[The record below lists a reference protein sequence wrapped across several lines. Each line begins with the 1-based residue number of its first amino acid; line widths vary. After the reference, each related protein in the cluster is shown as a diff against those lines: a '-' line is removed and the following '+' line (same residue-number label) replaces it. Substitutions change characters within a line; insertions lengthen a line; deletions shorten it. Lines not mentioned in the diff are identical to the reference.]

1 MAFLLLIAETP
12 NAGNLGYRFLIS
24 PGATISDD
32 IAAKFVSHVR
42 GKALAVG
49 GNYLS
54 VGHKVPQRFT
64 GRTDASE
71 TLVLVGVDTSR
82 IPSEVQEQLIAT
94 LRSLLPQLEATV
106 REIDWGHEKRFVV
119 PHPLLGEWLSEE
131 IRSLP
136 VADMSEGPQDRGQ
149 TQARVEA
156 EPDLPTKRSGKLAP
170 RWIAASLLILFVV
183 ATVSSITGW
192 LPLPV
197 PHTVVDTTTSSVAN
211 PSDSDEFAAKLK
223 EIRREVTIT
232 NDPTR
237 LDKLKARL
245 NDIEGG
251 QRLASSQKREVDDL
265 RWEIDTKLNGIKK
278 EEADIKKK
286 KVSYYQKIE
295 KQIASATDP
304 ESLDKVRADLHK
316 VPYPDKF
323 PEYDNQE
330 RARLLK
336 NIEKKQTE
344 LKQKRKLLV
353 KIYQMNSKDDIETT
367 AKELSNSTI
376 GKAAELEELT
386 ELYKDQLNCCLTYT
400 INQQINA
407 KRFVDAREYI
417 DNYIKERSSS
427 DEMKKIVGENF
438 FQDHI
443 ASLDEAEDKYRYE
456 RITSSTSVDEKEQMV
471 TEYLGSRVAENRKR
485 MNDKVEELKKYFDTL
500 KNDVDMTLSLK
511 SIKWPQSFTGKY
523 AVQLSITL
531 NEKNKFTSND
541 LQVTAEPQKEK
552 SLDRPLKID
561 FKAKLS
567 DSISISLKL
576 EAYKTNDNVTF
587 SYPGDITI
595 AKLHNQSKSGNFVTL
610 KDNKNQARDIEIKL
624 EVQGIPEEP
633 KLPEY
638 GKE

>member
-1 MAFLLLIAETP
+1 
-12 NAGNLGYRFLIS
+12 
-24 PGATISDD
+24 
-32 IAAKFVSHVR
+32 
-42 GKALAVG
+42 
-49 GNYLS
+49 
-54 VGHKVPQRFT
+54 
-64 GRTDASE
+64 
-71 TLVLVGVDTSR
+71 
-82 IPSEVQEQLIAT
+82 
-94 LRSLLPQLEATV
+94 
-106 REIDWGHEKRFVV
+106 
-119 PHPLLGEWLSEE
+119 
-131 IRSLP
+131 
-136 VADMSEGPQDRGQ
+136 
-149 TQARVEA
+149 
-156 EPDLPTKRSGKLAP
+156 
-170 RWIAASLLILFVV
+170 
-183 ATVSSITGW
+183 
-192 LPLPV
+192 
-197 PHTVVDTTTSSVAN
+197 
-211 PSDSDEFAAKLK
+211 
-223 EIRREVTIT
+223 
-232 NDPTR
+232 
-237 LDKLKARL
+237 
-245 NDIEGG
+245 
-251 QRLASSQKREVDDL
+251 
-265 RWEIDTKLNGIKK
+265 
-278 EEADIKKK
+278 
-286 KVSYYQKIE
+286 
-295 KQIASATDP
+295 
-304 ESLDKVRADLHK
+304 
-316 VPYPDKF
+316 
-323 PEYDNQE
+323 
-330 RARLLK
+330 
-336 NIEKKQTE
+336 
-344 LKQKRKLLV
+344 
-353 KIYQMNSKDDIETT
+353 MNSKDDIETT

-386 ELYKDQLNCCLTYT
+386 ELYKDQPNCCLTYT
-400 INQQINA
+400 INQQINE

-427 DEMKKIVGENF
+427 DEMKKIVGGNF

-456 RITSSTSVDEKEQMV
+456 RITSSTSVDEKEQKV

-567 DSISISLKL
+567 DSISLKL